1 MGQEGDGCSR
11 REWNTP
17 IRAPW
22 NALIKEC
29 LSAVDRHNCAYF
41 ATGDARHIHL
51 AAGLRKY
58 VAELKVLI
66 HELEGNS

>member
-17 IRAPW
+17 IREPW
-22 NALIKEC
+22 NLLIKEC

-51 AAGLRKY
+51 AAGLRNY
-58 VAELKVLI
+58 VMELKILI
-66 HELEGNS
+66 HELEADS